1 MKKVKI
7 IDYINKVAPFDKRVS
22 GDNIGELIKGKD
34 NIRRVMICLDISK
47 EAIAFASSSKVDLI
61 VTHHPVLYNPL
72 FRIDD
77 DVILAAIRNKIG
89 IISAHTNYDAA
100 RLNDVLAEKCE
111 VSVIG
116 NIFLED
122 GIYLGRIGNTAK
134 ISFYDY
140 LDKIKTNLKV
150 DTVKITGK
158 IPHDVEKVAIG
169 TGSSS
174 SFIEEIKYLDVD
186 VFITGEI
193 KYDNLKSLAFEKPA
207 VIELGHY
214 ESEECFIDDLSNL
227 LSKRFPKLDVIT
239 YKKRISI
246 YI

>member
-1 MKKVKI
+1 
-7 IDYINKVAPFDKRVS
+7 
-22 GDNIGELIKGKD
+22 
-34 NIRRVMICLDISK
+34 
-47 EAIAFASSSKVDLI
+47 
-61 VTHHPVLYNPL
+61 
-72 FRIDD
+72 
-77 DVILAAIRNKIG
+77 
-89 IISAHTNYDAA
+89 
-100 RLNDVLAEKCE
+100 
-111 VSVIG
+111 
-116 NIFLED
+116 
-122 GIYLGRIGNTAK
+122 NTAK